1 MIAAGGTAAAG
12 RRYLSVAPTQ
22 PPDNPTSTGIVAG
35 TTITKV
41 ITTIAQPLDRHQLMD
56 EPTALVVNITVTSD
70 FANMWAV
77 GGATLSG
84 KPLQW
89 QAIKAVTATWHLI
102 LLYPPDEGW
111 VGPGGLSLFFLD
123 RTLEIDITMTC
134 GYVPFLVVTIT
145 AHSPLVPRNLAET
158 VATATQSSQVA
169 SIFAGGVS
177 SGAALARVMSVRS
190 MVVCDANSAVNN
202 GVVDPG
208 FVLCPSTTDV
218 ATTTARSAIATNFAF
233 VVFVA
238 LMLVAIAGVWAYVRS
253 KPLRGALRTVALP
266 SSLMTAAM
274 AIIPSSMSG
283 AALLATRYN
292 TSPCDALDAFLIA
305 IGMLESVAPL
315 LFVLRLW
322 ARKARGASP
331 SWVCEATPIEV
342 PPQGGHGK
350 VYTAMRS
357 FVYRTV
363 RRSWKW
369 YRVRHP
375 SSGTPQSAQVLLLE
389 YRVLWYPS
397 LDASIVTGVALLTVV
412 GGLNHESPFLCR
424 GSTVLV
430 IFLLLGQLTVIPFF
444 QPFTTRV
451 SHIAAMAN
459 AILTT
464 TSVVLQFVIVA
475 SSHSSVLWLD
485 TASSICNLI
494 VLAISAARM
503 CLDAYDV
510 MFAIKKRVGTTIE
523 KDRTHDVPKLLQQVE
538 EEGDSTLEMCFQVSN
553 HNTEEIG
560 REVGGVRDAFELDL
574 DMLMDTAKAN
584 DKRGDDEES
593 FELPPQDDSA
603 FSLLWDDIN
612 TTSGMNGNHQNMG
625 EVWSHIRQQA
635 RADQGDDSIV
645 EERAHLSF
653 WDKSGRA
660 LDAVAAAAGS
670 CGNKSDNK
678 RADGAEEEQPS
689 IIASASWDTSI
700 RRVMPASRNETEN
713 PSSSSSRKEDPGKIG
728 NATRR
733 RGGSFRRK

>member
-1 MIAAGGTAAAG
+1 
-12 RRYLSVAPTQ
+12 
-22 PPDNPTSTGIVAG
+22 
-35 TTITKV
+35 
-41 ITTIAQPLDRHQLMD
+41 
-56 EPTALVVNITVTSD
+56 
-70 FANMWAV
+70 
-77 GGATLSG
+77 
-84 KPLQW
+84 
-89 QAIKAVTATWHLI
+89 
-102 LLYPPDEGW
+102 
-111 VGPGGLSLFFLD
+111 
-123 RTLEIDITMTC
+123 
-134 GYVPFLVVTIT
+134 
-145 AHSPLVPRNLAET
+145 
-158 VATATQSSQVA
+158 
-169 SIFAGGVS
+169 
-177 SGAALARVMSVRS
+177 
-190 MVVCDANSAVNN
+190 
-202 GVVDPG
+202 
-208 FVLCPSTTDV
+208 
-218 ATTTARSAIATNFAF
+218 
-233 VVFVA
+233 
-238 LMLVAIAGVWAYVRS
+238 
-253 KPLRGALRTVALP
+253 
-266 SSLMTAAM
+266 MTAAM

-283 AALLATRYN
+283 AALLATRYD

-322 ARKARGASP
+322 ARKARGTSP
-331 SWVCEATPIEV
+331 SWVCASTPIEV
-342 PPQGGHGK
+342 PPQEEHGR

-357 FVYRTV
+357 FVYHTV

-375 SSGTPQSAQVLLLE
+375 ASGTPQSAQVLLLE

-464 TSVVLQFVIVA
+464 ASVVLQFVIVA

-494 VLAISAARM
+494 VLAISATRM

-523 KDRTHDVPKLLQQVE
+523 KDRTHDVPKLLQQVD
-538 EEGDSTLEMCFQVSN
+538 EGDTTTLEMCFQATN
-553 HNTEEIG
+553 HEIEEN
-560 REVGGVRDAFELDL
+560 RRDVGGVKDAFELDL
-574 DMLMDTAKAN
+574 DACMDMLMDTAEAN
-584 DKRGDDEES
+584 DKRGDNEKS

-603 FSLLWDDIN
+603 FSLLWDDVD
-612 TTSGMNGNHQNMG
+612 TVADATKCHHQNMG

-660 LDAVAAAAGS
+660 LDAVAAAGS
-670 CGNKSDNK
+670 SGNKSGNK
-678 RADGAEEEQPS
+678 RTDGAEEELPS
-689 IIASASWDTSI
+689 IIASTDTAI
-700 RRVMPASRNETEN
+700 RRVTPASRNETEN

-733 RGGSFRRK
+733 RGSFRRK